1 MKIFKFGGASIK
13 DALGV
18 KNVAHILQQE
28 GASNCLL
35 VISAMGKMTNAFENI
50 VFVWWTLSVCDDL
63 SLREDSF
70 ACDVVA
76 LCFRTKHSL
85 QFKLRYRVVEFYTTT
100 VRF

>member
-1 MKIFKFGGASIK
+1 MKVYKFGGASIK

-50 VFVWWTLSVCDDL
+50 INASINNDRD
-63 SLREDSF
+63 
-70 ACDVVA
+70 
-76 LCFRTKHSL
+76 
-85 QFKLRYRVVEFYTTT
+85 KLTESIDFTFNFHTMFLLNVL
-100 VRF
+100 

>member
-50 VFVWWTLSVCDDL
+50 VNSYVNNDKEKFLKIKDKFNWKPKISIKKGVKMLLENIND
-63 SLREDSF
+63 
-70 ACDVVA
+70 
-76 LCFRTKHSL
+76 
-85 QFKLRYRVVEFYTTT
+85 
-100 VRF
+100 